1 MADFLESNGMIDAA
15 REKWDYRGQRRPDF
29 AEAPGLGQESVW
41 DYPRPPRI
49 IADPR
54 RVEVRFG
61 TRVIAATTRAV
72 RVLETASPPTF
83 YVPPEDVDIAALVPS
98 GRRSLC
104 EWKGEAVD
112 FDLVDGPG
120 SVAWCYPR
128 VFPEFAGIAGWFAF
142 YPSRLECFVADERA
156 RPQPGGYYGGWLTE
170 EIVGPVKGEPG
181 ITG

>member
-1 MADFLESNGMIDAA
+1 MKQGIAINQSLTN
-15 REKWDYRGQRRPDF
+15 
-29 AEAPGLGQESVW
+29 LGQVIQTLADNSVLSL
-41 DYPRPPRI
+41 RKQK
-49 IADPR
+49 
-54 RVEVRFG
+54 RVPYRNSKLTLLLRNSLG
-61 TRVIAATTRAV
+61 GNSKTIM
-72 RVLETASPPTF
+72 
-83 YVPPEDVDIAALVPS
+83 IAALAPS